1 MKFSVSLDKTAKYL
15 SLFITLFLIAS
26 LVATYLFSEDRQTI
40 LIVGPIVIATTF
52 LSYLWKP
59 SSYEITNEYV
69 IVHRL
74 IGAAKYE
81 RSRIVNVRAG
91 EPEEIKN
98 SIRLFGSGGMF
109 GYFGKFRN
117 SHLKTFVLQCTR
129 RDNLVMIFTDKG
141 LKVLSP
147 DDPQTMLRAL
157 NR

>member
-1 MKFSVSLDKTAKYL
+1 MKFSASLDKTAKYL
-15 SLFITLFLIAS
+15 SLFITLFVAATLIVTAILS
-26 LVATYLFSEDRQTI
+26 DDRQTFF
-40 LIVGPIVIATTF
+40 IVGPIVSVSIF

-81 RSRIVNVRAG
+81 RSRIINVRAG

-147 DDPQTMLRAL
+147 DDPQTMLRTL